1 MIYEVLN
8 YQELTLKLHKMG
20 SEFYL
25 KRHFIPL
32 EAHLPQ
38 LSSQYLALHQVVSI
52 SHLLWVLVLLK
63 YLRYFKLVHIFTALW
78 IYHIDFHIFFFPIYH
93 IDPFNHIGI
102 VILSVQFHIKQWM
115 VSFISLGAFI
125 LSRALYTGHFYF
137 YDWLFILVFRRMR
150 EL

>member
-1 MIYEVLN
+1 
-8 YQELTLKLHKMG
+8 MG
-20 SEFYL
+20 SELYL

-38 LSSQYLALHQVVSI
+38 LSSQYLALHQVVRI

-63 YLRYFKLVHIFTALW
+63 YLKYFKLVHFLLLCESTIQIF
-78 IYHIDFHIFFFPIYH
+78 IFFSPIYH
-93 IDPFNHIGI
+93 IYTFNHIDI
-102 VILSVQFHIKQWM
+102 VILSVQFNIKQWM

>member
-1 MIYEVLN
+1 
-8 YQELTLKLHKMG
+8 MG

-63 YLRYFKLVHIFTALW
+63 YLRYFKLVHFLLLCESTIQIF
-78 IYHIDFHIFFFPIYH
+78 IFFFPIYH
-93 IDPFNHIGI
+93 IDTFNHIGI